1 MQCSLLLLL
10 LLLISPSLSVCV
22 SADVRSAGG
31 VIRKMEGS
39 VVFVAT
45 QSDVLQPHEI
55 RRALKLR
62 ADASVQECAAARN
75 KFTSQRVASDFL
87 DGLVEMATAAGDT
100 VDRDEY
106 ERKFKLPVFTVSS
119 MDYQK
124 VRERCV

>member
-1 MQCSLLLLL
+1 
-10 LLLISPSLSVCV
+10 
-22 SADVRSAGG
+22 
-31 VIRKMEGS
+31 MEGS

-124 VRERCV
+124 VRERVASGSLMIIFIAAFRAKFRTLVQARILLPPEVL